1 MRGLQFGPALVVLG
15 PDVQQAHARVRKAKA
30 VAGVG
35 RPHQRELQQVGR
47 VGLDVG
53 ADVQHDVE
61 AAGIARGPETGDGGA
76 VDAGQLAQPD
86 HRQGHQRAGIAA
98 AHGHRRLM
106 FPHAFDG
113 RPHGGV
119 AAMAHDL
126 AGLVLHRHHARG
138 MADRAARRDVGA
150 LGQKARQLL
159 LGAVQDEV
167 HIGDARRRLGQAAD
181 HGRRATVAP
190 HRVYGYDN
198 AARQP
203 VFPAIRRHV
212 CP

>member
-1 MRGLQFGPALVVLG
+1 MQ
-15 PDVQQAHARVRKAKA
+15 
-30 VAGVG
+30 
-35 RPHQRELQQVGR
+35 EIGR
-47 VGLDVG
+47 VGLDIG
-53 ADVQHDVE
+53 AHVQHDVE

-86 HRQGHQRAGIAA
+86 HRQGHQRAGIATA
-98 AHGHRRLM
+98 DRHRRLM
-106 FPHAFDG
+106 RAHAFDG
-113 RPHGGV
+113 RPHGS
-119 AAMAHDL
+119 AFAMAHDL

-138 MADRAARRDVGA
+138 MAERAARRDVGA
-150 LGQKARQLL
+150 FGQKARKLL
-159 LGAVQDEV
+159 LGAVQYEIHV
-167 HIGDARRRLGQAAD
+167 GDALGCLGQAAD

-190 HRVYGYDN
+190 HRVHGYDD